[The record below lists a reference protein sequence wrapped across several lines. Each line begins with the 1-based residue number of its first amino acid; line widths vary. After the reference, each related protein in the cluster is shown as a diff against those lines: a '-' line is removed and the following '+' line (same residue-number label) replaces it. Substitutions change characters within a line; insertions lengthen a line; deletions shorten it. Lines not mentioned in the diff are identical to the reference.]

1 MSDNW
6 KTGSGLPDD
15 FDFEVTHAEF
25 RYNPK
30 VQDGEVPIC
39 VLVGLNSE
47 TGDPEDEL
55 RFTVGKNFEVVD
67 KGAAVEP
74 TFAKA
79 KINHNSQY
87 GKWINSFLAN
97 EEAMAL
103 VKARDMDPFVAASWV
118 GLKLSLERVL
128 TDTTIRG
135 ESITM
140 TSWIVHDV
148 TEIETSEGERKPAK
162 KTAAKKA
169 AAKKAAPKAEE
180 PAAEAEEAEAE
191 APAETEAAESQ
202 TKGVIPPPVK
212 AVATDIARKA
222 GTYEDYIN
230 GVYEHFMTDLVGA
243 PHETALTDRAFYDA
257 AVAEE
262 G

>member
-97 EEAMAL
+97 EEALIQTAHL
-103 VKARDMDPFVAASWV
+103 AGWNRLRTGAGQVFAKTEASN
-118 GLKLSLERVL
+118 LTLSLTVL
-128 TDTTIRG
+128 R
-135 ESITM
+135 
-140 TSWIVHDV
+140 
-148 TEIETSEGERKPAK
+148 
-162 KTAAKKA
+162 
-169 AAKKAAPKAEE
+169 
-180 PAAEAEEAEAE
+180 
-191 APAETEAAESQ
+191 
-202 TKGVIPPPVK
+202 
-212 AVATDIARKA
+212 
-222 GTYEDYIN
+222 
-230 GVYEHFMTDLVGA
+230 
-243 PHETALTDRAFYDA
+243 
-257 AVAEE
+257 
-262 G
+262 